1 MAITAVSSQGY
12 PKGFVA
18 NGNSGDAS
26 GCETLLAAPGT
37 GLSIYLE
44 SVTISCGSAINV
56 TVGSGVDGAGA
67 VETVLIGPVYLAANS
82 TVTVPLTKP
91 IQLAANKALT
101 VDASGAGNVTV
112 VASGYVA

>member
-1 MAITAVSSQGY
+1 MAITAVSSQGF

-26 GCETLLAAPGT
+26 GCETLLAAPGAS
-37 GLSIYLE
+37 LSIYLE
-44 SVTISCGSAINV
+44 SVTISCGSAISV
-56 TVGSGVDGAGA
+56 TVGSGANAGA
-67 VETVLIGPVYLAANS
+67 VETVLIGPIYLAANS
-82 TVTVPLTKP
+82 TVNVPLSKP

>member
-1 MAITAVSSQGY
+1 VAITAVSNQAF

-44 SVTISCGSAINV
+44 SVTISCGSAISV
-56 TVGSGVDGAGA
+56 TIGTGAAAGA

-82 TVTVPLTKP
+82 TVNIPLTKP
-91 IQLAANKALT
+91 IQCAANKALS

-112 VASGYVA
+112 VATGYVA